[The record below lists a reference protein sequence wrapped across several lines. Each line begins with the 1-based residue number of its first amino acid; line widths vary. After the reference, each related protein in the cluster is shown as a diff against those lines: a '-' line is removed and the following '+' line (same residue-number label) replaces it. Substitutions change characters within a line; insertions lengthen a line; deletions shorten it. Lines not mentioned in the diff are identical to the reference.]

1 MRALAIGLAL
11 AAIIFLVTGG
21 GLILIPL
28 LFVPLGFFTLRR
40 GRRYLAAFRTRPQD
54 VRSDPKIG

>member
-1 MRALAIGLAL
+1 MRAVAIGLAL

-40 GRRYLAAFRTRPQD
+40 GRQYLRTRPPD
-54 VRSDPKIG
+54 VRGTG